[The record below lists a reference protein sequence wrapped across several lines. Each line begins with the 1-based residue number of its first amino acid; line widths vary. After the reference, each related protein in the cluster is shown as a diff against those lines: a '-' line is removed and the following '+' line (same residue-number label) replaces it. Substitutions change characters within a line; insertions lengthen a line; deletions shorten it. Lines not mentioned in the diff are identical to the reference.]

1 MMKKIQLKGKQ
12 KILVY
17 AVIGVLVCIF
27 MGRFIFFSLGIR
39 LKQLKQQT
47 KLAEA
52 KLKKGL
58 EIQKQKDI
66 ISSDYDK
73 YSVFLRVEKMDQ
85 RQIVEEL
92 LKEVERIAKDS
103 GVSLINLSPQE
114 ATEQDK
120 GRYKA
125 DLRMEANAAQILNFL
140 YKIQESNLLIKLDKI
155 SVNPKDEQVSSL
167 KADATVSIA
176 VP

>member
-1 MMKKIQLKGKQ
+1 MMKIELKGKQ
-12 KILVY
+12 KFLLY
-17 AVIGVLVCIF
+17 AVISVLVCIF
-27 MGRFIFFSLGIR
+27 MGRFIFLSLGVR

-73 YSVFLRVEKMDQ
+73 YHVFLAVEKMEQ
-85 RQIVEEL
+85 RQIIEEL
-92 LKEVERIAKDS
+92 LKEIERIAKDS
-103 GVSLINLSPQE
+103 GASLINLSPQE
-114 ATEQDK
+114 AAEQDK

-125 DLRMEANAAQILNFL
+125 DLRMEANAEQILNFL
-140 YKIQESNLLIKLDKI
+140 YKIQESKLLIKLDKI
-155 SVNPKDEQVSSL
+155 SVSPKDEQASAL
-167 KADATVSIA
+167 KVDATISIA
-176 VP
+176 IP

>member
-1 MMKKIQLKGKQ
+1 MINIKLKGKQ
-12 KILVY
+12 KILIY
-17 AVIGVLVCIF
+17 AVISALVCIF
-27 MGRFIFFSLGIR
+27 IGHFIFFSLGAR

-47 KLAEA
+47 KLEEA

-73 YSVFLRVEKMDQ
+73 YHVFLIVEKMEQ
-85 RQIVEEL
+85 RQIIEEL
-92 LKEVERIAKDS
+92 LKEIERIAKDS
-103 GVSLINLSPQE
+103 GGSLVNLSPQE

-125 DLRMEANAAQILNFL
+125 DLRIEANAGQILDFL
-140 YKIQESNLLIKLDKI
+140 YKIQESKLLIKLDKI
-155 SVNPKDEQVSSL
+155 SVGPKDEQASTL

-176 VP
+176 IP

>member
-1 MMKKIQLKGKQ
+1 MMIKIQLKGKQ

-17 AVIGVLVCIF
+17 TVISILVCLFI
-27 MGRFIFFSLGIR
+27 GRFIFFSLGTR

-52 KLKKGL
+52 NLKKGL
-58 EIQKQKDI
+58 EMQKQKGM

-73 YSVFLRVEKMDQ
+73 YQVFLITEKMEQ
-85 RQIVEEL
+85 RQIIEEL

-103 GVSLINLSPQE
+103 GASILNLSPQE
-114 ATEQDK
+114 AAEQGK
-120 GRYKA
+120 GRYNA
-125 DLRMEANAAQILNFL
+125 DLRIEANAEQILNFL
-140 YKIQESNLLIKLDKI
+140 YKIQESKLLIKVDKI
-155 SVNPKDEQVSSL
+155 SVSLKDEQASTL
-167 KADATVSIA
+167 KAEATISIT